1 MGFAWLEWNGV
12 LYWSEYRRAPYE
24 PCSAL
29 TLLVEGIWQR
39 FPDSAHFILRARIF
53 TSEPLT
59 EMCRGAVVVC
69 AKRSTFVSHVPADVT
84 SRMKYGT
91 QAVRIAF
98 NSPSQSIAQTSAQ
111 ISRPAA
117 HPAEF
122 NRSVECWLLSAQ
134 GQLLAT
140 AANTSG
146 RNRMRHAEMN
156 LLRVWWQR
164 ERRPLPAGSQ
174 LIVTLEPCAMCGG
187 AIWEC
192 VADKENFQVIYLA
205 ADLGPAAAR
214 SVLRGRSMLRHC
226 PNIGQSL

>member
-24 PCSAL
+24 PCSVL

-69 AKRSTFVSHVPADVT
+69 AKRSTFMRDVPPDVA
-84 SRMKYGT
+84 SRMKDGA
-91 QAVRIAF
+91 QAVRIASG
-98 NSPSQSIAQTSAQ
+98 SPSQSIAQTSAQ
-111 ISRPAA
+111 MSRPPA
-117 HPAEF
+117 HPAEL
-122 NRSVECWLLSAQ
+122 NRSVECWLLDSQ

-156 LLRVWWQR
+156 LLKGWWQR
-164 ERRPLPAGSQ
+164 ERRPLPSGSR
-174 LIVTLEPCAMCGG
+174 LVVTLEPCAMCGG

-192 VADKENFQVIYLA
+192 VADKDNFEVIYVTP
-205 ADLGPAAAR
+205 DLGSAAAR
-214 SVLRGRSMLRHC
+214 SVLRGHPMLRQC
-226 PNIGQSL
+226 LNIGHPF

>member
-1 MGFAWLEWNGV
+1 MGVAWLEWNGV
-12 LYWSEYRRAPYE
+12 LYWSEYRRAPHE

-69 AKRSTFVSHVPADVT
+69 AKRSTFVPQVPDNVIA
-84 SRMKYGT
+84 RMKDRIQT
-91 QAVRIAF
+91 VRIAN
-98 NSPSQSIAQTSAQ
+98 NSPAQSIAHAPAQ

-122 NRSVECWLLSAQ
+122 NRSVECWLLDAQ
-134 GQLLAT
+134 GRLLAT

-156 LLRVWWQR
+156 LLKSWWQR
-164 ERRPLPAGSQ
+164 ERRPLPAGSR
-174 LIVTLEPCAMCGG
+174 LVVTLEPCAMCGG

-192 VADKENFQVIYLA
+192 VADRDNFEVNYVA
-205 ADLGPAAAR
+205 ADLGSAAAR
-214 SVLRGRSMLRHC
+214 SVLRGRPMLRQC
-226 PNIGQSL
+226 PNIGHPF